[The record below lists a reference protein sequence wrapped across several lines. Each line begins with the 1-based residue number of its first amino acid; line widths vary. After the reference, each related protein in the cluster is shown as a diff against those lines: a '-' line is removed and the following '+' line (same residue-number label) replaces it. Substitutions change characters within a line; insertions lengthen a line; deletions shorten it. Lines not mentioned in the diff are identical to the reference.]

1 MRKRLKKSK
10 NKYFTFFRISAF
22 FLIIILFLVFCD
34 TRVRPVIK
42 RKVRD
47 CARTETI
54 NILNKILLDE
64 INSFDIKYNDFVT
77 INYGSDNKIT
87 SIETNTVNINKFKA
101 SFALSITNALYKL
114 DEFDLYIRFGT
125 LIGPEFLIE
134 RGPKIH
140 FKISGSEYVRTEI
153 LSRFSE
159 AGINQT
165 AHKILLEVTLDIC
178 CYFPGYTTSVTV
190 TSELLLAETVI
201 IGTVPSYYRQE

>member
-10 NKYFTFFRISAF
+10 NKHFMFFRVGALF
-22 FLIIILFLVFCD
+22 LVLIIFLVFCD

-54 NILNKILLDE
+54 TILNKILLDE
-64 INSFDIKYNDFVT
+64 ISSHKLKYSDFVT
-77 INYGSDNKIT
+77 INYGDDNKIT

-101 SFALSITNALYKL
+101 SFAISITNALYKL
-114 DEFDLYIRFGT
+114 DDFDFYIRFGT
-125 LIGPEFLIE
+125 LIGPEFLTE

-140 FKISGSEYVRTEI
+140 FKVSGSEYVRTEI

-165 AHKILLEVTLDIC
+165 IHKILLEVTLDIC

-190 TSELLLAETVI
+190 SSELLLAETVI
-201 IGTVPSYYRQE
+201 IGTVPSYYREQ